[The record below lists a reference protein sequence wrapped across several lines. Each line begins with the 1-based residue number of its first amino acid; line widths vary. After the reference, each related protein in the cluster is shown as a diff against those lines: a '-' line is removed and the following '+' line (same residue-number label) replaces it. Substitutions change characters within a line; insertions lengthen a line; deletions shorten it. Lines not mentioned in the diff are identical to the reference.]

1 MAGDK
6 FDKGLKLI
14 LLDKMTDNLML
25 TIILLLWTTKSITCS
40 FRDGFTLIHFMSS
53 EMTSKRF
60 AYAILQLKLTETQC
74 TAWCIVKL
82 FTGTLDISVVK
93 YCKCIKNTN
102 AITGGLFYFCA
113 SKRLSLKWVYRYC
126 LLCNRV
132 LSISF

>member
-60 AYAILQLKLTETQC
+60 AYAILQLKLTESQC
-74 TAWCIVKL
+74 TEWCIVKL
-82 FTGTLDISVVK
+82 FTGTLDIPVVK
-93 YCKCIKNTN
+93 YCKCIKKTN

-113 SKRLSLKWVYRYC
+113 SKRLSLKWEKIK
-126 LLCNRV
+126 LLFIHV
-132 LSISF
+132 HSSSL

>member
-60 AYAILQLKLTETQC
+60 AYAILQLKLTESQC
-74 TAWCIVKL
+74 TEWCIVKL
-82 FTGTLDISVVK
+82 FTGTLDIPVVK
-93 YCKCIKNTN
+93 YCKCI
-102 AITGGLFYFCA
+102 
-113 SKRLSLKWVYRYC
+113 
-126 LLCNRV
+126 
-132 LSISF
+132 